1 MQPKKHE
8 KKSQVHL
15 HVKKELELP
24 KKPQCCV
31 SICMEYGMKG
41 QTVWDNRKTV
51 RPLEILSFDREGTTH
66 YAKGSPREHIEP
78 SKQITLN
85 DAQTKWHIS

>member
-15 HVKKELELP
+15 CVEQKLQLTEMH
-24 KKPQCCV
+24 V
-31 SICMEYGMKG
+31 SICLEYGMKK
-41 QTVWDNRKTV
+41 QTVFDNRKTA
-51 RPLEILSFDREGTTH
+51 RPSEILSFYREGTTH
-66 YAKGSPREHIEP
+66 YAKGSPREHTEP

-85 DAQTKWHIS
+85 DAQIKWYIS

>member
-1 MQPKKHE
+1 
-8 KKSQVHL
+8 
-15 HVKKELELP
+15 
-24 KKPQCCV
+24 
-31 SICMEYGMKG
+31 MEYGMKE

-51 RPLEILSFDREGTTH
+51 RPSEILSFDRENTTH

-85 DAQTKWHIS
+85 DAQTKWYIS

>member
-15 HVKKELELP
+15 CVKQKLELT
-24 KKPQCCV
+24 KTPQSCV
-31 SICMEYGMKG
+31 SIRMEYGMKE
-41 QTVWDNRKTV
+41 QTVWDYRKTV
-51 RPLEILSFDREGTTH
+51 RPSVILSSDREGTTH
-66 YAKGSPREHIEP
+66 YVSGSQKEHTEP

-85 DAQTKWHIS
+85 DAQTKWYNL